1 MSAEVMISIICIAS
15 ASMSILFLIS
25 VTKEIKVT
33 PDKIIK
39 IFGKE
44 TIEKIKNSNED
55 EIKEIIRKLPKRKK
69 LQLKSL
75 LESQDIRDVLKVLDE
90 HIINKTKSQ

>member
-39 IFGKE
+39 IFGEE

>member
-1 MSAEVMISIICIAS
+1 MSQWESQ
-15 ASMSILFLIS
+15 
-25 VTKEIKVT
+25 
-33 PDKIIK
+33 
-39 IFGKE
+39 
-44 TIEKIKNSNED
+44 EKIKNSNED